1 MLLALLLSIHGSSS
15 AAVQQLV
22 TATTTNHRT
31 ADVDEIGAPMWQVVA
46 VDTPKRTYLDVVR
59 VSPRGRAW
67 SPELDGWPMLAQW
80 ENVSEYSGIRTLRFK
95 LDGGL
100 APSAQQ
106 ITQLLPKTALGRNM
120 SIATAPGC
128 STKPDPY
135 DAGAQIQCALDA
147 AAREANPHSPVNVM
161 VPPGNWTF
169 SKVLVVPADVRL
181 VGAPGSTLSALDP
194 AHAAV
199 NLAGNRSGALFLT
212 LTSPNAVERLST
224 PQACGLWVGAASSRT
239 QQRTLDTL
247 LIGNEVIGSA
257 AAHVF
262 AMGEHGGTWA
272 FNFAHDGFA
281 DTFHHTGLSSYCQVR
296 LEASFSDCAFW

>member
-1 MLLALLLSIHGSSS
+1 MLAALLLSLQSSSS
-15 AAVQQLV
+15 AAV
-22 TATTTNHRT
+22 TATAAAT
-31 ADVDEIGAPMWQVVA
+31 ADHHTAEPDDFGAGPGWHVVA
-46 VDTPKRTYLDVVR
+46 VDTPRRTYLDVVP
-59 VSPRGRAW
+59 VSPHGRAW

-80 ENVSEYSGIRTLRFK
+80 ENVSEHGGIRTLQFEP
-95 LDGGL
+95 DGGA

-106 ITQLLPKTALGRNM
+106 IAQLLPKTALGRNL
-120 SIATAPGC
+120 SVADAPGC
-128 STKPDPY
+128 STKPSPR

-147 AAREANPHSPVNVM
+147 AGREANPHSPVNVI

-169 SKVLVVPADVRL
+169 GKVLVVPADVRL

-212 LTSPNAVERLST
+212 LTSPNAIARLST
-224 PQACGLWVGAASSRT
+224 PQACGIWVGAASSRT
-239 QQRTLDTL
+239 QQKTQDTMV
-247 LIGNEVIGSA
+247 IGNEVVGSA

-281 DTFHHTGLSSYCQVR
+281 DTFHHTGRSSYCQVR
-296 LEASFSDCAFW
+296 GEHHCVGP